1 MIIATAPYATPT
13 LDGQHLT
20 GKQERPRTSMWFLL
34 YAQAVQADGASMRN
48 ILIATEPGVFA
59 NRELD
64 LVDPALR
71 PYFITLSTNS
81 LKSFNRIAVATF
93 HQAQIESILESVH
106 LPASSALSVLAVEL
120 LPAGTGNTGSNANVA
135 GVTTAAP
142 VPRVPPTFPFGRIL
156 RTSPLEPV
164 APFC

>member
-1 MIIATAPYATPT
+1 
-13 LDGQHLT
+13 
-20 GKQERPRTSMWFLL
+20 MWFLL

-64 LVDPALR
+64 LIDPALR

-81 LKSFNRIAVATF
+81 FKSFNRVAVAAF

-106 LPASSALSVLAVEL
+106 LPASSPLSMLAVEL
-120 LPAGTGNTGSNANVA
+120 LPAGTGSNVFNVA
-135 GVTTAAP
+135 AVTTAAP
-142 VPRVPPTFPFGRIL
+142 VPPRVTPTFPFGRIL